1 MKKVLFAVMAMMAIG
16 FASCGNKTQASAEAS
31 DSAAVINV
39 EDESAAMIN
48 ALTEQ
53 MEAKDANKFQEALAA
68 IQEKIK
74 ALIASNPEAAKNLV
88 DQVQAFLKENA
99 EKIKDA
105 AVTAA
110 VASLTEAPAESIINS
125 LTSIGESAQ
134 EAANAQVD
142 AAKDAANQAVEDT
155 KAAADKAVEDS
166 KAAAKEKAAKSID
179 DAASKAKSALG
190 L

>member
-1 MKKVLFAVMAMMAIG
+1 MKKVLFAVMAMMTIG

-99 EKIKDA
+99 EKIKGCDRCCGF
-105 AVTAA
+105 
-110 VASLTEAPAESIINS
+110 S
-125 LTSIGESAQ
+125 
-134 EAANAQVD
+134 D
-142 AAKDAANQAVEDT
+142 
-155 KAAADKAVEDS
+155 
-166 KAAAKEKAAKSID
+166 
-179 DAASKAKSALG
+179 
-190 L
+190 